1 MVFNFNKLLARK
13 SKLLSNYLKQI
24 EFLLFFNYQAF
35 WKISLAL
42 IIKQYIFREK
52 IYLYKIKQLLF
63 LFIFIYLKDFWI

>member
-1 MVFNFNKLLARK
+1 MVFSFNKLLARK

-24 EFLLFFNYQAF
+24 EFLLFFNYQEF

-42 IIKQYIFREK
+42 IIKQYIFKEK